1 MPSAG
6 PALRPDVDSAMTRSI
21 LRPIRTRRVLPV
33 QPIPRDADLTPGTRK
48 TLAAIG
54 TLWVSFA
61 VTATASPFSRV
72 APSPDTADPAI
83 MQ

>member
-1 MPSAG
+1 MIAVPF
-6 PALRPDVDSAMTRSI
+6 AMTRSV
-21 LRPIRTRRVLPV
+21 LRPIRTRRVLPT
-33 QPIPRDADLTPGTRK
+33 QPVPRDEDLTPGTRK

-72 APSPDTADPAI
+72 TPSAATADPAI